1 MKPSILKSYLLF
13 LSTVLLA
20 YSGSANAYT
29 SVALIKDHVTS
40 SISASF
46 NYDSQKEADK
56 SAVAGCRSE
65 ADKNGIGKLANQC
78 KITLR
83 AKGPGYGAISCGPEG
98 CGYTTGFGSGQE
110 AVDAAYNECTKSYQG
125 CQADNITNWEDFAGF
140 PQLREVAKTAVAKD
154 CRPRTEELRC
164 RSSCING
171 SCVIKYENGCQMQ
184 VEVDAQY
191 DSFKNQWVYPS
202 PSC

>member
-98 CGYTTGFGSGQE
+98 
-110 AVDAAYNECTKSYQG
+110 DRKSTRL
-125 CQADNITNWEDFAGF
+125 NSSHIT
-140 PQLREVAKTAVAKD
+140 
-154 CRPRTEELRC
+154 
-164 RSSCING
+164 S
-171 SCVIKYENGCQMQ
+171 
-184 VEVDAQY
+184 
-191 DSFKNQWVYPS
+191 
-202 PSC
+202 